1 MLGKVSVIDEFG
13 GTAVR
18 SVWENSWPFTRAR
31 LVISADT
38 IACTTPRGRPRA
50 VRNATD
56 DPTVMIIRYRYFP
69 FCVRT
74 VVWIDLTSRA
84 GFVPYRERAVRRSLD
99 AHGWRLDVRTKRWR
113 TAIADARR
121 SWRASVDTG
130 ELASP

>member
-1 MLGKVSVIDEFG
+1 MAAIDEFG

-38 IACTTPRGRPRA
+38 ITCTTPRGRPRA
-50 VRNATD
+50 VRDATD
-56 DPTVMIIRYRYFP
+56 GRAVAIIRYRYFP

-74 VVWIDLTSRA
+74 VVWIDPTSRV
-84 GFVPYRERAVRRSLD
+84 GFVPYREHAVRRSLD

-121 SWRASVDTG
+121 SWRTFVDTG
-130 ELASP
+130 DLASP